1 MIYLLNA
8 PVLTAWGDYRFEGP
22 LSAEEARQRIAGRE
36 LRSAIGHAGAAAL
49 LSQLLGVPVPVDRV
63 AIAMQPGDEALVLR
77 MLERLPEG
85 RVLSIEDME
94 RVRFELG
101 WLTRIR

>member
-1 MIYLLNA
+1 M
-8 PVLTAWGDYRFEGP
+8 PPRPTV
-22 LSAEEARQRIAGRE
+22 
-36 LRSAIGHAGAAAL
+36 AAAF